1 MYVEYLQN
9 RINNDYFSYKKLRV
23 GYKMKELL
31 ISQIA
36 PIAATVIVSILVA
49 IIKKIGDA
57 VIELLVTK
65 KKEVEL
71 RVISSGHEK
80 ELNTAKEVWHIIEE
94 KFRITENA
102 ESLLGSKADEFD
114 NLLLSKIPG
123 LTQSDLDYL
132 RQAVAGEVNKYKN
145 TETMQSTEVIDKNT
159 TPEKT
164 TTEDT
169 ASDFNT
175 KINNDDLTAVTNV
188 KMDNTDTT
196 TNTNVIANSNDTSAS
211 SRVKVD
217 NPDNKQSVGTTVNAI
232 SAAVPN

>member
-1 MYVEYLQN
+1 MFVEYLQN
-9 RINNDYFSYKKLRV
+9 RINTDYMHYKILRV

-31 ISQIA
+31 IGQIA

-57 VIELLVTK
+57 IIELLITK

-71 RVISSGHEK
+71 RLISTGHEK

-114 NLLLSKIPG
+114 KLLLSKIPG
-123 LTQSDLDYL
+123 LTQYDLDYL
-132 RQAVAGEVNKYKN
+132 RQAVAGEVNKYKSI
-145 TETMQSTEVIDKNT
+145 ETIQSTEVADKKAAT
-159 TPEKT
+159 EKI

-169 ASDFNT
+169 TSNLNSKASTADS
-175 KINNDDLTAVTNV
+175 TAVSNLN
-188 KMDNTDTT
+188 MDNTDTD
-196 TNTNVIANSNDTSAS
+196 VIANSKDTSAS
-211 SRVKVD
+211 SSVKVD
-217 NPDNKQSVGTTVNAI
+217 NPDNNQSVGATVNAR
-232 SAAVPN
+232 SATVPN

>member
-1 MYVEYLQN
+1 MYVEYLHN
-9 RINNDYFSYKKLRV
+9 RINNDYMYYKKLRV

-49 IIKKIGDA
+49 IVKKIGDA

-65 KKEVEL
+65 KKDVEL

-145 TETMQSTEVIDKNT
+145 TETMQSTEVIDK
-159 TPEKT
+159 KT
-164 TTEDT
+164 TIEDT

-175 KINNDDLTAVTNV
+175 KVNNGDLTAVSNV

-196 TNTNVIANSNDTSAS
+196 TNTNVIANSKDTSAS
-211 SRVKVD
+211 SSVKVD
-217 NPDNKQSVGTTVNAI
+217 NPDNKKSVGATVNAR